1 LRCGHARER
10 LDPAAGPRF
19 RSAFAGQGAQ
29 LSGDLPQQ
37 RPPLTG
43 TAALGASLERDI
55 LWRVSARKASTR
67 ASPRSEVERL
77 RDQIEEHNRRY
88 YVLDEP
94 VISDEEYDRLFR
106 RLAELEE
113 AHPELRSPTSPTQR
127 VGAPPAEKFESVRH
141 SIAMLSLDNAMTVEQ
156 LMEFDERVRRQLHTS
171 ELVEYVTEPKL
182 DGVAVEVV
190 YVGGELQIASTRG
203 DGVNGEN
210 VTANVKTIRAVPLR
224 LRQGRGR
231 HGRPPTRLEARGE
244 VIFPRHAFER
254 LNEER
259 ARAGESAFANPR
271 NAAAGSLRQLDS
283 RITARR
289 PLDVF
294 FHGAGRVEGCS
305 FETHWE
311 FLQALRAW
319 GLKVNPLN
327 DVRAGA
333 DAIIDYHRRMAERR
347 GELDYEVDGVVAK
360 VNQIDLQRRLGE
372 VSRSPRWAIAF
383 KFKAQQGTT
392 RVANIVPSVG
402 RTGIVTPVAELEPVA
417 VGGVTISNASLHNMD
432 EVERKDVR
440 IGDTVLVE
448 RAGDVIPYVVKVV
461 TEKRTGRERKFRM
474 PERCPVC
481 GSPVMREEGAAAH
494 RCIGLQ
500 CPAKRREVIRHFA
513 SKNALDID
521 GLGEKLV
528 EQLVERGLA
537 NDVADLYHLGMEQL
551 VALERMGEKSARNLI
566 GAIERS
572 KDTTLARL
580 VYGLGIPH
588 VGEHVASLLADEFG
602 DIHALEAADEE
613 ALRQVREIGPETARE
628 VRAFFHLP
636 ANRGIIAR
644 LLEAGVRPRSRRR
657 RRSGELQGKTFV
669 LTGALSVPRDAA
681 VRRIEERGGKV
692 TGSVSGKT
700 DFVVAGEGPGSKLEK
715 ARKLGVKIVDEKELD
730 RLLEGQAAQG
740 R

>member
-1 LRCGHARER
+1 MSSR
-10 LDPAAGPRF
+10 
-19 RSAFAGQGAQ
+19 
-29 LSGDLPQQ
+29 
-37 RPPLTG
+37 
-43 TAALGASLERDI
+43 GAS
-55 LWRVSARKASTR
+55 TPP
-67 ASPRSEVERL
+67 SPRAEVERL
-77 RDQIEEHNRRY
+77 RGEIEEHNRRY

-106 RLAELEE
+106 RLAALEE
-113 AHPELRSPTSPTQR
+113 EHPELRSPTSPTQR

-141 SIAMLSLDNAMTVEQ
+141 SLPMLSLDNAMTVEQ
-156 LMEFDERVRRQLHTS
+156 LTEFDERVRRQLHTS
-171 ELVEYVTEPKL
+171 ESVEYVTEPKL

-190 YVGGELQIASTRG
+190 YVDGELEIASTRG
-203 DGVNGEN
+203 DGINGEN
-210 VTANVKTIRAVPLR
+210 VTANVRTIRAVPLR
-224 LRQGRGR
+224 LRHGRGR
-231 HGRPPTRLEARGE
+231 HGAPPKRLEVRGE
-244 VIFPRHAFER
+244 VIFPRHDFDR

-259 ARAGESAFANPR
+259 ARAGEAAFANPR

-294 FHGAGRVEGCS
+294 FHGAGRVEGAS
-305 FETHWE
+305 FENQWE

-327 DVRAGA
+327 EVRAGA
-333 DAIIDYHRRMAERR
+333 EAVVDYHRRMAERR

-360 VNQIDLQRRLGE
+360 VNRTDLQRRLGE

-402 RTGIVTPVAELEPVA
+402 RTGVVTPVAELEPVA

-448 RAGDVIPYVVKVV
+448 RAGDVIPYVVQVI
-461 TEKRTGRERKFRM
+461 TGKRTGVERKFRM
-474 PERCPVC
+474 PEHCPVC
-481 GSPVMREEGAAAH
+481 GSPVIREEGAAAH

-513 SKNALDID
+513 SKHALDID

-528 EQLVERGLA
+528 EQLVEHGLV
-537 NDVADLYHLGMEQL
+537 NDVADLYHLGPEQL
-551 VALERMGEKSARNLI
+551 VPLERMGETSARNLVE
-566 GAIERS
+566 AIERS

-580 VYGLGIPH
+580 VHGLGIPH

-602 DIHALEAADEE
+602 DVDALEQADED
-613 ALRQVREIGPETARE
+613 ALLQVREIGPETARE
-628 VRAFFHLP
+628 VRAFFQLP
-636 ANRGIIAR
+636 ANRRIIAR
-644 LLEAGVRPRSRRR
+644 LLEAGVRPRAQRR

-700 DFVVAGEGPGSKLEK
+700 DFVVAGEEPGSKVDK
-715 ARKLGVKIVDEKELD
+715 ARKLGVRILDERELE
-730 RLLEGQAAQG
+730 RLLDGSGAE
-740 R
+740 RR